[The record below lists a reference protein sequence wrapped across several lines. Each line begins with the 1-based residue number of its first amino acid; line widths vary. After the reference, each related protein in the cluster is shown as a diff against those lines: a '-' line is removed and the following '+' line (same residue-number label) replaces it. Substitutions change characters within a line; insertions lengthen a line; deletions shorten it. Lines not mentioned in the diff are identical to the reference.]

1 MWKNKLYRN
10 VQLEFRLFIV
20 LIHLSR
26 LETMLQSYYTKL
38 QSARRPGG
46 LCVATDATIVAVPEE
61 LGMVWKGVMNIR
73 EHLRAKK
80 QEFQITKG
88 QGARGM

>member
-46 LCVATDATIVAVPEE
+46 LCVATD
-61 LGMVWKGVMNIR
+61 
-73 EHLRAKK
+73 
-80 QEFQITKG
+80 
-88 QGARGM
+88 